1 MKKID
6 YKIIIDI
13 FLTVTSIILMKINN
27 GYMGIILLLLL
38 VLYDIIEII
47 KNLTK

>member
-1 MKKID
+1 MKNID
-6 YKIIIDI
+6 CKTMIEI
-13 FLTVTSIILMKINN
+13 FLPVTSIILMKINN

>member
-1 MKKID
+1 MKNIDCKIM
-6 YKIIIDI
+6 IEI

-47 KNLTK
+47 KI